1 MKLFYAAASPFVRKV
16 LVQAIETGVADKL
29 ENVTTITAPIKV
41 DADLEKANPIKK
53 IPALETEH
61 GVLYDSRVICE
72 YLDSLHDGPKMFP
85 ANGPARWTALRL
97 QSLGDGIMDAG
108 VLSRYEGFLR
118 PEDKRWD
125 DWLAA
130 QTGKIVGGLDA
141 ANAEASSFGD
151 RLDIGTIAVAC
162 AIGYLDFRFDDM
174 GWRNGRTALAGWYET
189 FSARSSM
196 DQTKPPA

>member
-1 MKLFYAAASPFVRKV
+1 MKLYYAAASPFVRKV

-29 ENVTTITAPIKV
+29 ENVTTVTAPINV
-41 DADLEKANPIKK
+41 NPDLEKANPIKK

-61 GVLYDSRVICE
+61 GVLFDSRVICE
-72 YLDSLHDGPKMFP
+72 YLDSLHDGPKAFP
-85 ANGPARWTALRL
+85 TDGPARWTALRL
-97 QSLGDGIMDAG
+97 QALGDGIMDAG

-141 ANAEASSFGD
+141 ANAEAGSFGD
-151 RLDIGTIAVAC
+151 RVDIGTISIAC
-162 AIGYLDFRFDDM
+162 AIGYLDFRFGDM
-174 GWRNGRTALAGWYET
+174 GWRNGRAALADWYET
-189 FSARSSM
+189 FSARPSM